1 MPLEQFR
8 NREKSA
14 LMNAGIEDRQDIGV
28 RERSDGL
35 RLPLE
40 ASTPIWVGRDRVGQ
54 DFNRHIAAEPRVAR
68 PVDLAH
74 TPGAES
80 GDYLVRA
87 KACAGGEGQTPLII
101 RAGWSAQWFTPHQT
115 SLQKAIARVFRGEK
129 EPAQLTASATTIFNI
144 RDRSA

>member
-40 ASTPIWVGRDRVGQ
+40 ASTPLRVGRNRVAK
-54 DFNRHIAAEPRVAR
+54 DFDRHIAGEPRIAR
-68 PVDLAH
+68 PVHLAH
-74 TPGAES
+74 STGAE
-80 GDYLVRA
+80 GRNDLVRA
-87 KACAGGEGQTPLII
+87 KACAGRE
-101 RAGWSAQWFTPHQT
+101 R
-115 SLQKAIARVFRGEK
+115 
-129 EPAQLTASATTIFNI
+129 QLSGLYG
-144 RDRSA
+144 RDGADRILP